1 MDTLIGQ
8 TVGSYRVLAL
18 LGEGGMGVVYKA
30 LDVRLQRHVALKVLS
45 AEGSSDEQRRR
56 FLQEARAASALNDPH
71 IITIYDVV
79 SQDGTDVLVMEL
91 VEGRTLRAIVQ
102 NGPVPLKR
110 ALDWTA
116 QPNTNPVPDAAGLR
130 DGMTGLQFCGTASG
144 YTSGVGQE
152 HTIFSAPAGTQAQRR
167 WSLTQGYEGLTPGHY
182 TFTVQLV
189 VTPTGGGKA
198 FIIDPEMDIDI

>member
-116 QPNTNPVPDAAGLR
+116 
-130 DGMTGLQFCGTASG
+130 
-144 YTSGVGQE
+144 
-152 HTIFSAPAGTQAQRR
+152 
-167 WSLTQGYEGLTPGHY
+167 
-182 TFTVQLV
+182 
-189 VTPTGGGKA
+189 
-198 FIIDPEMDIDI
+198 